1 MKAIPGILKAHY
13 IMCEKEGHLRL
24 FVDNAKDNV
33 VANINYFDCESEMD
47 VDDQDDV
54 EAGDVDD
61 EDGIEEVVVGDWVV
75 VNYDAKMYPGKVTK
89 VVEGSMKVNVMKACF
104 TYIFIL

>member
-1 MKAIPGILKAHY
+1 MPGVKVLHVSESDIAAHVERECPWQNVKAIPGILKAHY

-47 VDDQDDV
+47 VDDQDWLNFCLIYLV
-54 EAGDVDD
+54 NSKKRAFS
-61 EDGIEEVVVGDWVV
+61 INKITEE
-75 VNYDAKMYPGKVTK
+75 NK
-89 VVEGSMKVNVMKACF
+89 F
-104 TYIFIL
+104 RI

>member
-1 MKAIPGILKAHY
+1 
-13 IMCEKEGHLRL
+13 MCEKEGHLRL

-54 EAGDVDD
+54 EACDVDD

-104 TYIFIL
+104 TYISFCNPRYVTGVTE

>member
-1 MKAIPGILKAHY
+1 
-13 IMCEKEGHLRL
+13 MCEKEGHLRL

-54 EAGDVDD
+54 EAGDVVD
-61 EDGIEEVVVGDWVV
+61 EDGI
-75 VNYDAKMYPGKVTK
+75 KR
-89 VVEGSMKVNVMKACF
+89 
-104 TYIFIL
+104 LL